1 MSKTLRFLHSMY
13 YVLRALP
20 FIGRRYE
27 CPICGWKFRR
37 FLSAGIIRRR
47 NARCPRCSSLER
59 HRLVW
64 LYLQRETDFLSGPK
78 RFLHIAP
85 EFCFTRVMRKM
96 PHVDYVSVD
105 RDSDLADYRM
115 DIMDLRLES
124 ETFDC
129 LLCMHVLEH
138 VADDYRALCE
148 MQRILKQ
155 GAWAIIA
162 VPIDRARESTFEDP
176 RATSGE
182 ARLKLFGQTDH
193 VRIFGKDVAQRIE
206 RTGFEVTR
214 VEYADRLSYLDRDKY
229 GITGGEEF
237 YYCKKNSS

>member
-1 MSKTLRFLHSMY
+1 
-13 YVLRALP
+13 
-20 FIGRRYE
+20 
-27 CPICGWKFRR
+27 
-37 FLSAGIIRRR
+37 
-47 NARCPRCSSLER
+47 
-59 HRLVW
+59 
-64 LYLQRETDFLSGPK
+64 
-78 RFLHIAP
+78 
-85 EFCFTRVMRKM
+85 M